1 MVPAGVYATTGRHF
15 SLNVAN
21 PAASSTKEPKNK
33 SPELRAMKTLRGYN
47 LRGGVYLAK
56 M

>member
-21 PAASSTKEPKNK
+21 PAASSTEEPKNK
-33 SPELRAMKTLRGYN
+33 SPEFRAMRTFAGIYSEGRG
-47 LRGGVYLAK
+47 LSD
-56 M
+56 